1 MFPVPTEC
9 LAIPLPAYP
18 SAAPLWP
25 AIMTGA
31 TEAMMKMI
39 VDLTG
44 DIAIGTAVVT
54 AAVVIGKSLF
64 TDLTVQTANRI

>member
-1 MFPVPTEC
+1 M
-9 LAIPLPAYP
+9 
-18 SAAPLWP
+18 WP

-44 DIAIGTAVVT
+44 GIATEIAVVT
-54 AAVVIGKSLF
+54 AAALITGKSLF
-64 TDLTVQTANRI
+64 TDLAVQAAHRT